1 MSLLFNITS
10 FEGSLHFLKDYLE
23 IDPKSVIEYVKSD
36 DNDVDIDDFIDK
48 FKISLDKLEHENIEA
63 VALHVTSNDDD
74 CKSIKSTGLLNLQQA
89 LTMNTP
95 IKKYLREFQIEF
107 DVSNKILWVKGNQ
120 LDITYNSSWSNDKD
134 ERLDSVARKVYF
146 DHQINGFFSIQ
157 DAKDYDGRVHER
169 PEILHNLKE
178 LFKAGVL
185 EDRWKQ
191 TCKPYVIKYKAPLDY
206 FTYYSF
212 YSEKYEYE
220 EDYEEK
226 RALKVWLINNAL
238 YVVWN
243 MVHKRMMPE
252 IFAYMKPEVSIIP
265 EKILEIIPLDVCI

>member
-1 MSLLFNITS
+1 MFLLFNITS
-10 FEGSLHFLKDYLE
+10 FEGSLQFLKDYLE

-36 DNDVDIDDFIDK
+36 DNDVDVDGFIDI
-48 FKISLDKLEHENIEA
+48 FNISLDKLEHENIEA
-63 VALHVTSNDDD
+63 VALHITSNNDD

-107 DVSNKILWVKGNQ
+107 DVSNKLMWVKGNQ
-120 LDITYNSSWSNDKD
+120 FDITYNSSWSDDKD

-146 DHQINGFFSIQ
+146 DHQINSFFSIQ
-157 DAKDYDGRVHER
+157 DIKDYGGRVHER
-169 PEILHNLKE
+169 PEILHDLKE
-178 LFKAGVL
+178 FFKADVL

-212 YSEKYEYE
+212 YLEKYGYE

-226 RALKVWLINNAL
+226 KDLKIWLIKTAL
-238 YVVWN
+238 YVVWS
-243 MVHKRMMPE
+243 MVHRRRMPE

-265 EKILEIIPLDVCI
+265 DNFLEIIPLDPSD